1 MPRYF
6 LEVSY
11 KGDKYSGFQ
20 IQKNATT
27 IQSEIEKAFNVLFRK
42 QVSLTGSSRTDA
54 GVHALQNFFHFDW
67 EEEFQ
72 QKSIYNINS
81 ILPLDIVVKSVRH
94 VKANAHSRF
103 SAVSREY
110 NYFISFNKNP
120 FMNDR
125 AWLFP
130 YQINEE
136 LLHKAAASIKG
147 NENFMSFS
155 KQHTQVKTFQCQIE
169 KSIWTRQEDSIIY
182 TVKANRF
189 LRGMVRALV
198 STMLQVARENISIKE
213 FRTLLVGKIEASAD
227 FSAPAKGLF
236 LTSVLFKED
245 IFL

>member
-11 KGDKYSGFQ
+11 KGDNYSGFQ
-20 IQKNATT
+20 VQENAIT
-27 IQSEIEKAFNVLFRK
+27 IQSEVEKAFKTFFRK
-42 QVSLTGSSRTDA
+42 PLVLTGSSRTDA

-81 ILPLDIVVKSVRH
+81 ILPSDIVVKSVRL
-94 VKANAHSRF
+94 VKAEAHSRF

-110 NYFISFNKNP
+110 KYFISFNKNP

-130 YQINEE
+130 YQVNEE
-136 LLHKAAASIKG
+136 LLHQAATLIKE

-155 KQHTQVKTFQCQIE
+155 KQHTQVKTFHCQIE
-169 KSIWTRQEDSIIY
+169 KSIWTRQEDSFIY

-198 STMLQVARENISIKE
+198 STMLQVARENVSIQE
-213 FRTLLVGKIEASAD
+213 FRTLLEGKIKASAD

-236 LTSVLFKED
+236 LTSVSFKED

>member
-11 KGDKYSGFQ
+11 KGDNYSGFQ
-20 IQKNATT
+20 VQENATT
-27 IQSEIEKAFNVLFRK
+27 IQSEVEKAFNTFFRK
-42 QVSLTGSSRTDA
+42 PVSLTGSSRTDA

-81 ILPLDIVVKSVRH
+81 ILPADIAIKSAKL
-94 VKANAHSRF
+94 VKADAHSRF

-110 NYFISFNKNP
+110 EYFISFSKNP

-125 AWLFP
+125 AWFFP
-130 YQINEE
+130 YQVNED
-136 LLHKAAASIKG
+136 LLHQAAAFIKE
-147 NENFMSFS
+147 NDNFMSFS

-169 KSIWTRQEDSIIY
+169 KSIWTRKEDSMIY

-198 STMLQVARENISIKE
+198 STMLQVARENITIQE
-213 FRTLLVGKIEASAD
+213 FKTLLEGKLKATAD

-236 LTSVLFKED
+236 LTSVSFKKD

>member
-11 KGDKYSGFQ
+11 KGDNYSGFQ
-20 IQKNATT
+20 VQENAIT
-27 IQSEIEKAFNVLFRK
+27 IQSEVEKAFKTFFRK
-42 QVSLTGSSRTDA
+42 SVTLTGSSRTDA

-67 EEEFQ
+67 DQEFQ

-81 ILPLDIVVKSVRH
+81 ILPSDIVVKSVRL
-94 VKANAHSRF
+94 VKTEAHSRF

-110 NYFISFNKNP
+110 KYFIFFNKNP

-125 AWLFP
+125 SWLFP
-130 YQINEE
+130 YQVNEE
-136 LLHKAAASIKG
+136 LLHQAASIIKE

-155 KQHTQVKTFQCQIE
+155 KQHTQVKTFYCQIE
-169 KSIWTRQEDSIIY
+169 KSIWTRQEDSFVY

-198 STMLQVARENISIKE
+198 STMLQVARENISIQE
-213 FRTLLVGKIEASAD
+213 FKTLLEGKIKANAD

-236 LTSVLFKED
+236 LTNVSFKED